1 MILYIKGSAG
11 EVWKKTRQK
20 NNALVLFLAL
30 EPAKLAD
37 LIGGNLLRIQ
47 PMVCCGLGVDL

>member
-1 MILYIKGSAG
+1 MILYIKGSVG